1 MQINLYN
8 LQLFKFAMFMIDGGL
23 EISLLRSFYPTDCV
37 RTKPRESISSLSQLR
52 GLKFM
57 PLSFVV
63 VDLTRVGAW

>member
-1 MQINLYN
+1 
-8 LQLFKFAMFMIDGGL
+8 MIDGGL

-37 RTKPRESISSLSQLR
+37 STKPRESISSLSQLR